1 MHKAKKLQIRN
12 GTTAL
17 TICTLELTAKAP
29 LRKGYPVNP
38 ASYGG
43 YLKQA
48 RLDSC
53 LTRLELGLELEV
65 YESAIDKWERGVVEP
80 SSLNKQK
87 IIQFLGYDPMKKQ

>member
-1 MHKAKKLQIRN
+1 M
-12 GTTAL
+12 
-17 TICTLELTAKAP
+17 AKAP

-38 ASYGG
+38 TSYGN
-43 YLKQA
+43 YLKQT
-48 RLDSC
+48 RLDCC

-80 SSLNKQK
+80 NSLNKQK